1 VGATVEGDEHG
12 RGRELGRGPELG
24 RGREL
29 VEIREARPDELA
41 AAGDVVVE
49 AYLAL
54 PGDPH
59 RPYLARVRDAAG
71 RARHCPVLVAVG
83 AEGRVVGS
91 VTYVP
96 GPGNPFAE
104 RERDGEAGFRMLGV
118 APDAQGRGIGRR
130 LVVAC
135 VERARA
141 DGRTGLVIL
150 TTPVMTS
157 AQALYR
163 SLGFVRLPEL
173 DDEPVPGVRLLAFR
187 LELDRRADGG

>member
-1 VGATVEGDEHG
+1 MSEMSEVHEVHEVH
-12 RGRELGRGPELG
+12 
-24 RGREL
+24 
-29 VEIREARPDELA
+29 EIREARPDELE
-41 AAGDVVVE
+41 AAGEVVVE

-83 AEGRVVGS
+83 ADGRVVGS

-104 RERDGEAGFRMLGV
+104 QEREGEAGFRMLGV
-118 APDAQGRGIGRR
+118 APDTQGQGIGRR
-130 LVVAC
+130 LVEAC
-135 VERARA
+135 IERAHA
-141 DGRTGLVIL
+141 AGRTGIVIL

-157 AQALYR
+157 AHALYR
-163 SLGFVRLPEL
+163 SLGFVRVPER
-173 DDEPVPGVRLLAFR
+173 DPDPPPGVRLLAFR
-187 LELDRRADGG
+187 LDLDRSPDGG